1 MNTIDIILAVI
12 LIFGTINGFLKGLFI
27 EVTTLVGLILG
38 VYGAIHFSYFLG
50 DFLKDSVSWEESM
63 IQVVSFAGTF
73 LIILIAL
80 VLLGKALT
88 KIAET
93 IALGF
98 FNKMVGAIFGFLK
111 YALILSIVLMVYD
124 QISGSFP
131 FVEKKK
137 VKESV
142 LYEPVK
148 NLAPAIFPNL
158 IKVSERTGKKSVL

>member
-1 MNTIDIILAVI
+1 MNTIDIIIGII
-12 LIFGTINGFLKGLFI
+12 LIFGTVNGFLKGLFV
-27 EVTTLVGLILG
+27 EVTTLVGLVLG

-50 DFLKDSVSWEESM
+50 DFLKDSVSWDESM

-80 VLLGKALT
+80 VLLGKAMT

-98 FNKMVGAIFGFLK
+98 FNKLVGAIFGFLK
-111 YALILSIVLMVYD
+111 YALILSIVLIVYD
-124 QISGSFP
+124 QINASLR
-131 FVEKKK
+131 FVEKEK

-148 NLAPAIFPNL
+148 NFAPAIFPNL
-158 IKVSERTGKKSVL
+158 VKVVKSKN

>member
-12 LIFGTINGFLKGLFI
+12 LIFGAINGFLKGLFI
-27 EVTTLVGLILG
+27 EVTTLVGLVLG
-38 VYGAIHFSYFLG
+38 IYGAIHFSHFLG
-50 DFLKDSVSWEESM
+50 DFLKDSVTWEESM

-98 FNKMVGAIFGFLK
+98 FNKIVGAIFGFLK
-111 YALILSIVLMVYD
+111 YALILSIVLLVYD

-158 IKVSERTGKKSVL
+158 IKIKD